1 MSDIVKVSIPEE
13 LKVKIKERANNLG
26 ISVPEYFRTLANL
39 DISTKNYQEVA
50 IYINVLYNRIND
62 YHKML
67 DIHCTP
73 LQDIPIVN
81 FEEIST

>member
-13 LKVKIKERANNLG
+13 LKVKIRERANILG

-39 DISTKNYQEVA
+39 DISTKNYQELA

-67 DIHCTP
+67 DIHCMP